1 MALFSKL
8 LAILVA
14 TAYIVIA
21 LMAGVGWDVWV
32 LLVYLALPMAC
43 ILFSDEMG
51 DYSGM
56 LMQGGPMTRTP
67 GCIVALGGLFL
78 LLFPAGLYVYNAL
91 HGAH

>member
-1 MALFSKL
+1 
-8 LAILVA
+8 
-14 TAYIVIA
+14 
-21 LMAGVGWDVWV
+21 
-32 LLVYLALPMAC
+32 
-43 ILFSDEMG
+43 MG

-91 HGAH
+91 HGAN